1 MYLTS
6 WARPSFRSIAGF
18 LLLLP
23 LVVAARQETALDRY
37 VHAPDPAY
45 AWQIVRT
52 IPGEHHT
59 AFILEMTSQSW
70 LTTNEVDRPVWK
82 HWLTVI
88 RPDQVRHNTA
98 LLFIGGGSNDRPAPK
113 QPDPQLASTA
123 VTTASV
129 VAELH
134 MVPNQPLTFTREDTS
149 VVEDELIATTWDR
162 FLRTGDERW
171 PARLPMTKSAV
182 RAMDTITALCASKD
196 GGKIDV
202 SRFFVAGGSKRGWT
216 TWTTAAVDPRVVA
229 IAPIVIDL
237 LNLGPSFIH
246 HYEVYGFYAPA
257 VHDYEVR
264 GIMEWQGTPE
274 YTRLLK
280 LVEPYEYRD
289 RLTMPK
295 FIINATGDQFF
306 VPDSSQF
313 YFDELPGEKYLR
325 YVPNGEHSLEDTDA
339 FETLAA
345 CYSAVLRSSPLPK
358 LTWKRSRDGSIRAQV
373 SPTPEAARLWQ
384 ATNPDVRDFRVDTI
398 GKAWTPTT
406 LALNAD
412 GIYVG
417 RVPKPERGWTAF
429 LLEFTFKPNGSPT
442 PLKLTTEVRVVPDT
456 KPFTYKPPE
465 HPPTAPWKNRV
476 LDSKPNT
483 RTQRSSTSKP

>member
-1 MYLTS
+1 MHLIS
-6 WARPSFRSIAGF
+6 RARLLRSVAGS

-37 VHAPDPAY
+37 VHEPDPAY

-52 IPGEHHT
+52 VPGDRQT
-59 AFILEMTSQSW
+59 TFILEMTSQSW

-88 RPDQVRHNTA
+88 RPDQVKHDTA
-98 LLFIGGGSNDRPAPK
+98 LLFIGGGSNDRPAPE
-113 QPDPQLASTA
+113 QPDRQLATTA

-129 VAELH
+129 VAELR
-134 MVPNQPLTFTREDTS
+134 MVPNQPLTFAREGTPM
-149 VVEDELIATTWDR
+149 VEDELIATTWDR
-162 FLRTGDERW
+162 FLRTGNERW

-182 RAMDTITALCASKD
+182 RAMDTITALCASQE

-202 SRFFVAGGSKRGWT
+202 KHFFVAGGSKRGWT
-216 TWTTAAVDPRVVA
+216 TWTTAVVDPRVVA

-237 LNLGPSFIH
+237 LNIEPSFIH

-264 GIMEWQGTPE
+264 GIMEWHGTSE
-274 YTRLLK
+274 YTELLK

-313 YFDELPGEKYLR
+313 YFNDLPGAKYLR
-325 YVPNGEHSLEDTDA
+325 YVPNGEHSLDDTDA

-345 CYSAVLRSSPLPK
+345 CYHAVLHSTPLPK
-358 LTWKRSRDGSIRAQV
+358 LTWNRSPDGTIQAQV
-373 SPTPEAARLWQ
+373 SPAPKAVHLWQ
-384 ATNPDVRDFRVDTI
+384 ATNPEARDFRVDTI
-398 GKAWTPTT
+398 GRAWTSSP
-406 LALNAD
+406 LSANAD
-412 GIYVG
+412 GTYVG
-417 RVPKPERGWTAF
+417 RVPKPARGWTAF
-429 LLEFTFKPNGSPT
+429 LLEFTFKPDDSPT
-442 PLKLTTEVRVVPDT
+442 PLKFTTEVSVVPDV
-456 KPFTYKPPE
+456 KPFTYKQPE
-465 HPPTAPWKNRV
+465 HPPTAA
-476 LDSKPNT
+476 SKH
-483 RTQRSSTSKP
+483 